1 MVTQDTNDF
10 VFNYRNPKISDGAVG
25 QWAIKIHPL
34 YPGYLLRSYK
44 KKPHLSRKGGQGHST
59 FFFITGWEDK
69 ECEEQQVTAC

>member
-1 MVTQDTNDF
+1 MVTQDSNDF

-44 KKPHLSRKGGQGHST
+44 KTPHLSRKGGSRPFHILFPSQDGRTKSV
-59 FFFITGWEDK
+59 K
-69 ECEEQQVTAC
+69 NSR